1 MKSAL
6 PLVVITVI
14 LTVITPNTALAG
26 GWGPY
31 FGWGHETQDTGLPEI
46 AIDAAV
52 KLAEWY
58 AQWYGD
64 PTLVPQV
71 RAAADE
77 ASIGLN
83 LDHFTLGVMY
93 DSAPKTEKLFS
104 YRATLGLDIAY
115 LKTGDIDVNID
126 IPGYPGD
133 LLQEQIFGG
142 LDKTTLYGISSKHT
156 LAFSLVR
163 NARLKWWAGP
173 SLGLKVNYRRMDMW
187 IPAARYSLH
196 HVGNMSIGG
205 GAETGINIHISPD
218 MSLCLGGGL
227 HWYAFG
233 FGAAT
238 GGFTNGSVVWGNGPF
253 FFIQTA
259 ILFHTSKDRAVTSVD

>member
-1 MKSAL
+1 MKSIL
-6 PLVVITVI
+6 PLAVITALLTI
-14 LTVITPNTALAG
+14 LTPNTAVAG

-31 FGWGHETQDTGLPEI
+31 FGWGYETQNTGLPEM

-52 KLAEWY
+52 ILAELY
-58 AQWYGD
+58 APTD
-64 PTLVPQV
+64 PTIGPRV
-71 RAAADE
+71 RAAAED

-83 LDHFTLGVMY
+83 LHHFTLGVMY
-93 DSAPKTEKLFS
+93 DSAPKREKLFS

-115 LKTGDIDVNID
+115 LKTGDIDLDID
-126 IPGYPGD
+126 IPYYPGD

-142 LDKTTLYGISSKHT
+142 LDKNTLYGISSKHA

-173 SLGLKVNYRRMDMW
+173 SLGLKINYRRMDMW
-187 IPAARYSLH
+187 IPAAQFSIH
-196 HVGNMSIGG
+196 HVGNAGIGG

-218 MSLCLGGGL
+218 MSLCLTGGF
-227 HWYAFG
+227 HWYAFA

-238 GGFTNGSVVWGNGPF
+238 GDFTNGSFVWGNGPY

-259 ILFHTSKDRAVTSVD
+259 ILFHTGKDRPVTSDD